1 MVFGLTPSAL
11 AAIAMTI
18 GWLVILE
25 GLLSGDNALVLAV
38 MVRHLPKP
46 QQKRALL
53 YGIWGAIV
61 FRLIAIVSAQYLLR
75 FWQLKMIGGLYL
87 ILLAVRHF
95 ATSAHSPGDDFGKA
109 ASFGRGFWGTVV
121 SVELADIAFS
131 IDSILAAVALVE
143 GLPPAL
149 RENLYLSL
157 GIIYLGGVLGII
169 MMRLIA
175 GVFIKIL
182 DRYKGLATGAYYLVA
197 WIGLKLAGGGIH
209 DAFHPKKIGGAI
221 PPLPDWLAA
230 FPAGIRHF
238 RWELPNW
245 LFWTGM
251 AAIVLLSILVG
262 PKGRSTSEPVAT
274 SDHPV

>member
-1 MVFGLTPSAL
+1 MVFGLAPSAL

-38 MVRHLPKP
+38 MVRHLPKA

-61 FRLIAIVSAQYLLR
+61 FRLIAVVSAQYLLR
-75 FWQLKMIGGLYL
+75 FWQLKVAGGLYL
-87 ILLAVRHF
+87 ILLTVRHF
-95 ATSAHSPGDDFGKA
+95 AIKGHSDESEEGKA
-109 ASFGRGFWGTVV
+109 SSFGRGFWGTVV

-209 DAFHPKKIGGAI
+209 DAFHPKKLGGMV
-221 PPLPDWLAA
+221 PPLPAWLTG
-230 FPAGIRHF
+230 FPVWVRQF
-238 RWELPNW
+238 PWELPNW
-245 LFWTGM
+245 LFWAGM
-251 AAIVLLSILVG
+251 IAIVGISILAG
-262 PKGRSTSEPVAT
+262 PKGTRNSESSSA
-274 SDHPV
+274 SDPLK